1 MASRRSYTHGAEVLY
16 DYAETGEDEDAAR
29 AARELVVVRSNQR
42 VFNEVVDS
50 YLRRLESTATCS

>member
-1 MASRRSYTHGAEVLY
+1 MY

-29 AARELVVVRSNQR
+29 SAGELVVVRSNQR